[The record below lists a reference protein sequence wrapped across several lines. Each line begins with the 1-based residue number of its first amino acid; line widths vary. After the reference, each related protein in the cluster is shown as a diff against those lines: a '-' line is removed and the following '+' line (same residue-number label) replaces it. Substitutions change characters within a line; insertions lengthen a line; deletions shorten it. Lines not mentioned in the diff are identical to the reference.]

1 MLPYLILFFIVIIF
15 TNHAEKLL
23 KKNKKGRAIV
33 VIGLTIFI
41 ISFFAAIRNDEVG
54 KDINAYVI
62 PPFEWAKK
70 LDFKTFL
77 ISGNLEKGYMT
88 YIYLCTHIFKDYH
101 FILFG
106 FQLIVSLIMF
116 IYAYK
121 QRNEMSISLVVLTYL
136 LLFFND
142 TLTMMRQSIAFSLIL
157 LSIIRLKEK
166 KYVNMMGL
174 YILAILFHTTA
185 VIAAVIYI
193 ILLTNSTNKINKKSK
208 NILNITL
215 IVAFGIGLL
224 FYNKLLYIFTFN
236 IPILPSKF
244 WAYMSSSYYNMD
256 SVTVSKSMLVFK
268 LIWIF
273 IAFCMS
279 KIQNQNKD
287 EIKECLI
294 FLCIDLG
301 IFFVSFKLPPVM
313 RIGYYF
319 SYPALLYII
328 PHITDIF
335 KKDKYN
341 RVCVNLLI
349 FFVLISFWYF
359 TNILNGEG
367 GETYPYKSDIITR
380 LF

>member
-23 KKNKKGRAIV
+23 KKNKNNRAIV

-54 KDINAYVI
+54 RDINTYVI

-157 LSIIRLKEK
+157 LSIIKLKEK
-166 KYVNMMGL
+166 KYINMMVV

-185 VIAAVIYI
+185 VVAAVVYI
-193 ILLTNSTNKINKKSK
+193 ILLLNSTDKINKKNK
-208 NILNITL
+208 NILNVTL
-215 IVAFGIGLL
+215 VVTFWIGFL
-224 FYNKLLYIFTFN
+224 FYDKLLYIFTFN

-256 SVTVSKSMLVFK
+256 SITVSKSMLTFK
-268 LIWIF
+268 LICIF
-273 IAFCMS
+273 IAFYMN
-279 KIQNQNKD
+279 KIQNRD

-301 IFFVSFKLPPVM
+301 IFFVSFKLQPVM

-328 PHITDIF
+328 PHITDMF

-341 RVCVNLLI
+341 RICVNLLI
-349 FFVLISFWYF
+349 FVVLISFWYF
-359 TNILNGEG
+359 TNILKGEG
-367 GETYPYKSDIITR
+367 GGTYPYKSDIITR
-380 LF
+380 LFY